1 MDISQVKAIG
11 NIAEQKVLSA
21 LSSLPSPWQIFNTV
35 EWRNLGNYG
44 EEVGEADVVVFNP
57 QYGLIIFEVK
67 AGSVYLK
74 DGQWFYASGR
84 PMKQSPFSQA
94 RRNRFALIE
103 KLEKRLGKTT
113 VEHLAITHAVWF
125 PDVKW
130 PKQLVIAEAPSSHFI
145 FDRHALSNPLPQL
158 EKIFAEIKQAS
169 SPVWTKIQQNALK
182 ELLAPDCLLLVPL
195 ANELDESVTQL
206 HQATEQQIRVL
217 RLLRTQKRLL
227 IEGGAGSGKTLLA
240 TMMAR
245 EHAQQGKKIL
255 FTCYNKALALQ
266 LAEQLS
272 AYKQQITVLH
282 FHELVR
288 FCALQAGLTYQ
299 VPADEQQRRHF
310 FNDDCP
316 ELLMAAAEKIQD
328 RYDSLIVDEAADMS
342 PTWWI
347 ALESLM
353 NPDFSWY
360 CFYDTYQTIFHDN
373 QQWQAPF
380 QGEVMPL
387 DVNLRNTQPIGE
399 FAVRLGKCP
408 IPTFAVTTGQNPH
421 LTICPSFDAMA
432 DALRQ
437 TLHKLMNE
445 EAVTPERIV
454 ILSPYRHT
462 NPQSTWAAG
471 LKDVDLHTEMNVIV
485 KGKIRIGTIQSF
497 KGLESDVVIL
507 VGLTQHSVKQSELLY
522 VAASRAKAALY
533 VFSLYA
539 LS

>member
-1 MDISQVKAIG
+1 MDISEVKAIG

-113 VEHLAITHAVWF
+113 VEQLAITHAVWF

-145 FDRHALSNPLPQL
+145 FDRHTLSNPLPQL
-158 EKIFAEIKQAS
+158 EKMFAEVKQAS

-328 RYDSLIVDEAADMS
+328 RYDSLIV
-342 PTWWI
+342 
-347 ALESLM
+347 
-353 NPDFSWY
+353 
-360 CFYDTYQTIFHDN
+360 
-373 QQWQAPF
+373 
-380 QGEVMPL
+380 
-387 DVNLRNTQPIGE
+387 
-399 FAVRLGKCP
+399 
-408 IPTFAVTTGQNPH
+408 
-421 LTICPSFDAMA
+421 
-432 DALRQ
+432 
-437 TLHKLMNE
+437 
-445 EAVTPERIV
+445 
-454 ILSPYRHT
+454 
-462 NPQSTWAAG
+462 
-471 LKDVDLHTEMNVIV
+471 
-485 KGKIRIGTIQSF
+485 
-497 KGLESDVVIL
+497 
-507 VGLTQHSVKQSELLY
+507 
-522 VAASRAKAALY
+522 
-533 VFSLYA
+533 
-539 LS
+539 

>member
-1 MDISQVKAIG
+1 
-11 NIAEQKVLSA
+11 
-21 LSSLPSPWQIFNTV
+21 
-35 EWRNLGNYG
+35 
-44 EEVGEADVVVFNP
+44 
-57 QYGLIIFEVK
+57 
-67 AGSVYLK
+67 
-74 DGQWFYASGR
+74 
-84 PMKQSPFSQA
+84 
-94 RRNRFALIE
+94 
-103 KLEKRLGKTT
+103 
-113 VEHLAITHAVWF
+113 
-125 PDVKW
+125 
-130 PKQLVIAEAPSSHFI
+130 
-145 FDRHALSNPLPQL
+145 
-158 EKIFAEIKQAS
+158 
-169 SPVWTKIQQNALK
+169 
-182 ELLAPDCLLLVPL
+182 
-195 ANELDESVTQL
+195 
-206 HQATEQQIRVL
+206 
-217 RLLRTQKRLL
+217 
-227 IEGGAGSGKTLLA
+227 
-240 TMMAR
+240 
-245 EHAQQGKKIL
+245 
-255 FTCYNKALALQ
+255 
-266 LAEQLS
+266 
-272 AYKQQITVLH
+272 
-282 FHELVR
+282 
-288 FCALQAGLTYQ
+288 
-299 VPADEQQRRHF
+299 
-310 FNDDCP
+310 
-316 ELLMAAAEKIQD
+316 
-328 RYDSLIVDEAADMS
+328 DEAADMS

>member
-1 MDISQVKAIG
+1 MDISEVKAIG

-44 EEVGEADVVVFNP
+44 EEVGEADIVVFNP
-57 QYGLIIFEVK
+57 QYGVVVFEVK
-67 AGSVYLK
+67 AGQVHIV
-74 DGQWFYASGR
+74 DGTWFYASGR

-103 KLEKRLGKTT
+103 KLEKRLGKTILQNLT
-113 VEHLAITHAVWF
+113 ITHAVWF

-130 PKQLVIAEAPSSHFI
+130 SKQLVIAEAPSSHFI

-158 EKIFAEIKQAS
+158 EKMFADIRQTAS
-169 SPVWTKIQQNALK
+169 PTWTKTQQNTLK

-195 ANELDESVTQL
+195 ANTLDDTVTLL

-227 IEGGAGSGKTLLA
+227 VEGGAGTGKTLLA

-245 EHAQQGKKIL
+245 EHAQQGKKVL
-255 FTCYNKALALQ
+255 LTCYNKALALL
-266 LAEQLS
+266 LAEQLA
-272 AYKQQITVLH
+272 AYESQITVLH

-288 FCALQAGLTYQ
+288 VLCLQAGLNYQ
-299 VPADEQQRRHF
+299 VPNDEQQRRQF

-316 ELLMAAAEKIQD
+316 ELLMKAAEKLPNL
-328 RYDSLIVDEAADMS
+328 YDSLIVDEAADFS

-353 NPDFSWY
+353 NPNFSWY
-360 CFYDTYQTIFHDN
+360 CFYDSNQTIFHDN

-380 QGEVMPL
+380 EGEVMSL

-399 FAVRLGKCP
+399 LAIRLGKCP
-408 IPTFAVTTGQNPH
+408 TPTFAVHTGQHPH
-421 LTICPSFDAMA
+421 ITICQNFDVMA
-432 DALRQ
+432 EALRQ
-437 TLHKLMNE
+437 TLRQLIVE
-445 EAVTPERIV
+445 EAVAPERIV

-462 NPQSTWAAG
+462 NSQSTWVTG
-471 LKDVDLHTEMNVIV
+471 LNGVDLHTQMNVMA
-485 KGKIRIGTIQSF
+485 KGKVRIGTIQSF

-507 VGLTQHSVKQSELLY
+507 VGLTQQSVKQSELLY

-533 VFSLYA
+533 VFSLCA

>member
-1 MDISQVKAIG
+1 MDISEVKAIG

-145 FDRHALSNPLPQL
+145 FDRHTLSNPLPQL
-158 EKIFAEIKQAS
+158 EKMFAEVKQAS

-437 TLHKLMNE
+437 ILHKLMNE

-485 KGKIRIGTIQSF
+485 KG
-497 KGLESDVVIL
+497 
-507 VGLTQHSVKQSELLY
+507 
-522 VAASRAKAALY
+522 
-533 VFSLYA
+533 
-539 LS
+539 